1 MGFLK
6 IDHDGRIE
14 QFLWNRS
21 AQARGLEG
29 LGVTIRYLLPP
40 LSGDADP
47 QADEKNKGVTKGE
60 SETAWTD
67 VGLTWDGWP
76 LPYLKSE
83 EIDSLEGLNMEE
95 VELVEE
101 TAEAKADQEGTEP
114 TVKKTRGRRKKSD
127 IDEESKIDGEESK
140 TPTRRGRKKK
150 ATQVEADATN
160 AELVEEDQAQIEEL
174 GEDDSVSAPAVK
186 KRGRGRPRKTLV

>member
-1 MGFLK
+1 M
-6 IDHDGRIE
+6 
-14 QFLWNRS
+14 WT
-21 AQARGLEG
+21 RGKSG
-29 LGVTIRYLLPP
+29 LDFQNHVVACIRECYC
-40 LSGDADP
+40 SQG
-47 QADEKNKGVTKGE
+47 G
-60 SETAWTD
+60 
-67 VGLTWDGWP
+67 
-76 LPYLKSE
+76 
-83 EIDSLEGLNMEE
+83 
-95 VELVEE
+95 
-101 TAEAKADQEGTEP
+101 EGTEP